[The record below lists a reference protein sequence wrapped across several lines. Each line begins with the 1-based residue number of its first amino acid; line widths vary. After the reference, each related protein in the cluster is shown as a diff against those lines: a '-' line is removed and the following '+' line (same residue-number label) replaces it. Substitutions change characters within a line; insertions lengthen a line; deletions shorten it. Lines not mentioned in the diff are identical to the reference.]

1 MFKEGIY
8 FFVKIYEFSY
18 LERKENMLNN
28 LNNVRKEKNV
38 SLVDIADLLNVRYQT
53 VADKINGKSSFKFT
67 EALKIQEKFFPEYEI
82 KFLFTPMDYK
92 QPA

>member
-1 MFKEGIY
+1 
-8 FFVKIYEFSY
+8 
-18 LERKENMLNN
+18 MLNN

-67 EALKIQEKFFPEYEI
+67 EALKIQEKFFPPNCQI
-82 KFLFTPMDYK
+82 KCNTFNLFLVIGLVNRSLAELPLPIDS
-92 QPA
+92 